1 MKVVPYSN
9 AVLCKQL
16 NSTFSSCV
24 DNGIVFQKEQ
34 MPLYVVTAVGQNINK
49 ISPEVGDVIVTDAQP
64 TKINVDG
71 TMLFL
76 IRDEYIAGKV
86 ET

>member
-1 MKVVPYSN
+1 MTIAPHNN

-16 NSTFSSCV
+16 NSSTDECV

-34 MPLYVVTAVGQNINK
+34 LPLYVVTAVGQNVKK
-49 ISPEVGDVIVTDAQP
+49 ISLEVGDIIATDAQP
-64 TKINVDG
+64 TKMNVDG

-76 IRDEYIAGKV
+76 IRDDYIAGKV
-86 ET
+86 ER

>member
-1 MKVVPYSN
+1 MKVVPHRN

-16 NSTFSSCV
+16 NGTSSSCV
-24 DNGIVFQKEQ
+24 DNGIFFQKEQ
-34 MPLYVVTAVGQNINK
+34 MPLYVVTAVGQNVNK
-49 ISPEVGDVIVTDAQP
+49 ISLAVGDVIVTDAQP
-64 TKINVDG
+64 TKMNVDG